1 MVAKKTPAAKPV
13 AKAAPKAAAKP
24 AAKVAA
30 VKAPAVKAAPKAAAK
45 PAAKKAPAAKAAPAK
60 KAPVA
65 KAVPAVVKPIAERQN
80 KTQMLQQIA
89 DSTELSRK
97 QVQSVLDEL
106 TNIIEGHVKK
116 KGVGEFVFPGLFKIT
131 CVKKPATKAR
141 KGINP
146 FTGLEVMFKAKP
158 ASTTVKVRPLKKL
171 KEMAL

>member
-1 MVAKKTPAAKPV
+1 MVAKKTPAP
-13 AKAAPKAAAKP
+13 KAAPKAAAKST
-24 AAKVAA
+24 AKAAA
-30 VKAPAVKAAPKAAAK
+30 VKAPAVKAAPKATV
-45 PAAKKAPAAKAAPAK
+45 KKAPAAKATPVK
-60 KAPVA
+60 KAPAV
-65 KAVPAVVKPIAERQN
+65 KAAPAVVKPITERQN

-89 DSTELSRK
+89 DTTELSKK

-146 FTGLEVMFKAKP
+146 FTGLETTFKAKP
-158 ASTTVKVRPLKKL
+158 ASTSVKVRPLKKL